1 MADVNNNAQQRLA
14 DRNTIKQWFKRGLK
28 PLQEHFWTW
37 IDSFWHKNDL
47 IPMSSIQNL
56 TTILDSKSNL
66 GHIHIEYTTPEVVQ
80 SMIDNQI
87 TSIYRLMSPVAT
99 YADLPM
105 DGNLNGDV
113 RNVIDTGMNY
123 VWDGAEWDALGGSLD
138 LTNYVTQTQFTTA
151 LSDMATQTW
160 VNQQLAN
167 VSVDLSGYYTAEEVD
182 WQIGHAITGLATQA
196 WVNEQI
202 ANISGG
208 GQMDLSIYALK
219 DATGLSEEQI
229 DAWRNALRVTD
240 IEVENLYNA
249 DGTLTGN
256 RNVNLGGFTLQF
268 LNGYIKANRY
278 SLNIITG
285 NSHPN
290 SIHTDGNK
298 LKFTNNAGV
307 TQELLTE
314 FSSVQDMLVI
324 TSNTNISSS
333 MINRNILFD
342 NGTSNLSLI
351 VPSSLPENFIMSGI
365 KLGSGRLTIIGGAGV
380 VINQVTYTDVVYGI
394 SGSRFMLSRV
404 GNSNVFN
411 LYTSNYE

>member
-1 MADVNNNAQQRLA
+1 MADVNNNQQRLA

-37 IDSFWHKNDL
+37 IDSFWHKSDKL
-47 IPMSSIQNL
+47 PISSIQDL
-56 TTILDSKSNL
+56 GATLDNKSNVD
-66 GHIHIEYTTPEVVQ
+66 HIHIQYTTPEIVQ
-80 SMIDNQI
+80 SMIDNQRS
-87 TSIYRLMSPVAT
+87 SIYRLMSPVAT

-105 DGNLNGDV
+105 DGNENGDV

-123 VWDGAEWDALGGSLD
+123 VWDGEEWDALGGLLD

-160 VNQQLAN
+160 VNNQLAN

-182 WQIGHAITGLATQA
+182 WQIGQAVLGLATQA

-202 ANISGG
+202 ANITGG

-256 RNVNLGGFTLQF
+256 RNVNLGGYTLSF
-268 LNGYIKANRY
+268 NNGYVKADKY
-278 SLNIITG
+278 TLNVISS

-290 SIHTDGNK
+290 SIHTDGYK
-298 LKFTNNAGV
+298 LKYTNNEGA
-307 TQELLTE
+307 TFELLTASA
-314 FSSVQDMLVI
+314 SSQEILTI
-324 TSNTNISSS
+324 LSNIDINSS
-333 MINRNILFD
+333 MMNKNILFD
-342 NGTSNLSLI
+342 NGASNRTLI
-351 VPSSLPENFIMSGI
+351 VPTSLPENFIMTGV
-365 KLGSGRLTIIGGAGV
+365 KLGSGSLTITAGSGITLNV
-380 VINQVTYTDVVYGI
+380 MSYTDVIHGLP
-394 SGSRFMLSRV
+394 GSTFMLSRI
-404 GNSNVFN
+404 GSSNIYN
-411 LYTSNYE
+411 LYISNYE